1 MDPFFESCSVVQ
13 HGQTLPTCLVDSLGP
28 GFNLVNIVQWHRFQL
43 IQGRG
48 GAKNG
53 TPSFVLDSVFVKTT
67 YFYYSYTLAFDTLYS
82 LVSWLVHGRVVSNTI
97 YCICVSLIQCSII
110 ILRIS

>member
-1 MDPFFESCSVVQ
+1 MSPFFKSCSDVQ
-13 HGQTLPTCLVDSLGP
+13 HRQTSPTCLVDSLGP

-43 IQGRG
+43 IQGKG

-82 LVSWLVHGRVVSNTI
+82 LESWLVHGRVVSILYLCFINAMH
-97 YCICVSLIQCSII
+97 SKL

>member
-1 MDPFFESCSVVQ
+1 MSPFFKSCSDVQ
-13 HGQTLPTCLVDSLGP
+13 YRQTSPKCLVDSLGP

-43 IQGRG
+43 IQGKG

-82 LVSWLVHGRVVSNTI
+82 LESWLVHGRVVSILCLCFINAM
-97 YCICVSLIQCSII
+97 YSKL

>member
-1 MDPFFESCSVVQ
+1 MSPFFESCTVVQ
-13 HGQTLPTCLVDSLGP
+13 HGQTAPTCLVDSLGP

-82 LVSWLVHGRVVSNTI
+82 LVSWLVHGRVVSILYLCFINAVYSI
-97 YCICVSLIQCSII
+97 II

>member
-1 MDPFFESCSVVQ
+1 MSPFFKSCSDVQ
-13 HGQTLPTCLVDSLGP
+13 HRQISPTCLVDSLGP

-43 IQGRG
+43 IQGKG

-82 LVSWLVHGRVVSNTI
+82 LNHGWCMVEWYQ
-97 YCICVSLIQCSII
+97 YCVCVSLAQCTVN
-110 ILRIS
+110 

>member
-1 MDPFFESCSVVQ
+1 MSPFFKSCSDVQ
-13 HGQTLPTCLVDSLGP
+13 HRQTSPTCLVDSLGP

-43 IQGRG
+43 IQGKG

-82 LVSWLVHGRVVSNTI
+82 LESWLVHGRVCFINAMYSK
-97 YCICVSLIQCSII
+97 L